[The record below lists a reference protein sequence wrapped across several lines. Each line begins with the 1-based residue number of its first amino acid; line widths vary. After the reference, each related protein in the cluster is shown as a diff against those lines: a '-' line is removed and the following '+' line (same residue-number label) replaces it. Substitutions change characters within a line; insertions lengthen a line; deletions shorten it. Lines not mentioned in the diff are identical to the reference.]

1 MFNIGP
7 TLGPV
12 SLMRLRP
19 KLLFMAILMWRS
31 TRLLLWR
38 TGPLR

>member
-19 KLLFMAILMWRS
+19 KLLFMAIFGRID
-31 TRLLLWR
+31 
-38 TGPLR
+38 PLTFRDGAAP